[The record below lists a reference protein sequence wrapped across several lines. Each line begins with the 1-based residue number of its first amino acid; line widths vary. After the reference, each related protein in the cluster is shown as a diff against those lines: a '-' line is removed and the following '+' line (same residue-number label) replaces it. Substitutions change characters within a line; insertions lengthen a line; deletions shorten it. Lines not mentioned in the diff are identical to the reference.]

1 MAAIALLFCLLVMAL
16 GALGLF
22 WPPRFID
29 LVRRLTSLQ
38 GFYILA
44 VLRIA
49 FGAAVVFAAPA
60 SRAPT
65 FLEVLGIV
73 LIVSGIVT
81 PFFTHTRY
89 RKVIEWWSAGGT
101 LYVRVW
107 AGCAMVFALVLAWAI
122 TPPKL
127 F

>member
-1 MAAIALLFCLLVMAL
+1 MAAIALLFCLLVVAI

-49 FGAAVVFAAPA
+49 FGAAVVLAAPA

-122 TPPKL
+122 IPPKL

>member
-1 MAAIALLFCLLVMAL
+1 MAAIALLFCLLIVAL
-16 GALGLF
+16 GFLGLF

-29 LVRRLTSLQ
+29 FVRRLTTLQ

-49 FGAAVVFAAPA
+49 FGAAVVMAAPA

-73 LIVSGIVT
+73 LIVSGVVT

-101 LYVRVW
+101 LYIRIW
-107 AGCAMVFALVLAWAI
+107 AGCALLFALLVAYAI
-122 TPPKL
+122 IPTSS

>member
-1 MAAIALLFCLLVMAL
+1 MAVIALLFCLLVLAL
-16 GALGLF
+16 GVTGLF
-22 WPPRFID
+22 WPPKFID
-29 LVRRLTSLQ
+29 LVRRLTTLQ

-49 FGAAVVFAAPA
+49 FGAAVLLAAPA

-73 LIVSGIVT
+73 LIASGIVT

-101 LYVRVW
+101 LYIRIW
-107 AGCAMVFALVLAWAI
+107 AGCAAVFALLLAYAI
-122 TPPKL
+122 VPPEL